1 MAATRGRWVT
11 DTTFAAVIDQLALI
25 DLWQNDLTMKG
36 DTVTLDL
43 KSRAG
48 GELPAIVTGTMVR

>member
-1 MAATRGRWVT
+1 VT

-25 DLWQNDLTMKG
+25 DLWQYDLTPAG
-36 DTVTLDL
+36 ETVTLDL

-48 GELPAIVTGTMVR
+48 GELPAIITGTMVR